1 MRPAVIV
8 DTGPIVALLDADET
22 HHRWARKQF
31 ESLAPPLLTCESVL
45 SEACFLLRRIGVDA
59 SLPVTLLRRGVLKVV
74 DVLAT
79 ADDADAVTV
88 LMRRYANVPMSL
100 ADACLVRMLEQ
111 TENGSIM
118 TLDSDFQVY
127 RQSRRRT
134 IRVLFPET

>member
-59 SLPVTLLRRGVLKVV
+59 SLPVTLLRRSVLRVV

-79 ADDADAVTV
+79 ADDADAVTA
-88 LMRRYANVPMSL
+88 LMRRDANVPMSL

-134 IRVLFPET
+134 IRMLFPET